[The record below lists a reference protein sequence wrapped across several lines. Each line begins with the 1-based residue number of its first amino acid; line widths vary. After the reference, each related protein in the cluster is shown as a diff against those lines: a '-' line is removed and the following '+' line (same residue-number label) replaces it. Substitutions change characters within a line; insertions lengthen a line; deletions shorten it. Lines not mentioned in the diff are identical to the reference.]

1 MGIDNKIE
9 NNNPHKNKV
18 HRVLAYSYLVQF
30 ALFLMGFF
38 IDLILQFK
46 ISTSFLVTPI
56 GISSLIL
63 GSLLILWAQI
73 TSYNFKKENI
83 TKETFNQGPYRY
95 TRSPTHFGLFLLML
109 GFGVIMNTPFVILF
123 TIISFFVSKFVF
135 LNKQETILAEKYGDP
150 YIEYKKLVKF

>member
-46 ISTSFLVTPI
+46 ISTSSLATPI